1 MKPTYVLGI
10 DAAKHKVRAALRGAE
25 EERFLYEKDLPAS
38 AAGRRELLARKQ
50 PQYEGRHTKP
60 SDKTEAGAA
69 HKAFD
74 R

>member
-1 MKPTYVLGI
+1 MPVWRVNGRGMKVDT
-10 DAAKHKVRAALRGAE
+10 
-25 EERFLYEKDLPAS
+25 S
-38 AAGRRELLARKQ
+38 
-50 PQYEGRHTKP
+50 KP